1 MTWYPN
7 KIHVDYVRG
16 SVNRVLKLEHL
27 ITLTAE

>member
-7 KIHVDYVRG
+7 KIHVDDVRG
-16 SVNRVLKLEHL
+16 SVNHVLKLEHL